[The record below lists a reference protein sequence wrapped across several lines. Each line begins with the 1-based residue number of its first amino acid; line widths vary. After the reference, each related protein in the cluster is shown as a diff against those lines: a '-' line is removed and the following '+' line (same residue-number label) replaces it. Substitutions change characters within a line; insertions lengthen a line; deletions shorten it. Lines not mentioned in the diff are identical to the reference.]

1 MGQFISCRHNSQPL
15 FIHFQYARLCLHVQV
30 LVFAVSGVILLLA
43 FLGSFLLLLLSLAL
57 GQVLF
62 LVALLLLFHGL
73 LPGVSGLLEQFLLLL
88 LSLLLGRLHHGLR
101 SLHPLVGLLSCNLLV
116 DGLGSFPL
124 QTLINVLIRLEL
136 TAQFDLDKFL
146 SHLIYEL
153 FPAHLVL
160 LHLEGDVRDDQ
171 GDNDLEADDEVLKED
186 AQDDDV
192 AERPRL
198 MILLL

>member
-1 MGQFISCRHNSQPL
+1 MGHFISCRHNSQPL

-73 LPGVSGLLEQFLLLL
+73 LPGVSGLLEQLLLLL
-88 LSLLLGRLHHGLR
+88 LSLLLGRLYHGLR
-101 SLHPLVGLLSCNLLV
+101 SLEPLVGLLSCNLFV

-124 QTLINVLIRLEL
+124 QTFIDILIRLEL
-136 TAQFDLDKFL
+136 TTQLDLDKFL
-146 SHLIYEL
+146 SHLLYEL

-160 LHLEGDVRDDQ
+160 LHLEGDVWDDQ
-171 GDNDLEADDEVLKED
+171 GDHNLEADDDMFEENAED
-186 AQDDDV
+186 YDV